1 MKCDIT
7 RESCVLESNNLNIH
21 YDIYLDSKLE
31 STQYKGLVQIAH
43 GMVEHKGKYSGI
55 AEFLAQNG
63 FIVAVNDHRGHGDS
77 VNYDLDSGKYLGES
91 SESDSGDLRKSA
103 ESSESDSG
111 ESDSSKSAESTPK
124 IREKIYLGE
133 MGANGF
139 ESALDDMHNLHLAL
153 KARFKPRKCI
163 LIGHSMGSLLSRRF
177 LQEYEDCL
185 DMLILCGTP
194 KPEPFVNIGI
204 AFLRV
209 LRFFGLNNI
218 ARSVANKFSLL
229 SFNAKYAKIDT
240 LANGK
245 NSGQMWINRDTN
257 ELKRNL
263 ADKKT
268 RFIFSINSFI
278 NLFVGLRRVFSPYP
292 RKVANPSYES
302 RLPILFISGEDDAC
316 GGFGKGALKA
326 FKHIIAQGYGNARLI
341 LYANARHELF
351 LELNKDE
358 VLGDLLRFIE
368 RNL

>member
-1 MKCDIT
+1 MKGNIT
-7 RESCVLESNNLNIH
+7 RESCVLQSNNLGIC
-21 YDIYLDSKLE
+21 YDIYLDSSLK
-31 STQYKGLVQIAH
+31 STQYRALVQIAH
-43 GMVEHKGKYSGI
+43 GMVEHKGKYAKI

-77 VNYDLDSGKYLGES
+77 VNYDLDSHRFLGES
-91 SESDSGDLRKSA
+91 SESAESNKSA
-103 ESSESDSG
+103 DSG
-111 ESDSSKSAESTPK
+111 ESSESAESTP
-124 IREKIYLGE
+124 KIYLGE

-153 KARFKPRKCI
+153 KERFKPHKFI

-194 KPEPFVNIGI
+194 KPEPFVNVGI
-204 AFLRV
+204 AFLRI
-209 LRFFGLNNI
+209 LRYFGLNNI
-218 ARSVANKFSLL
+218 AQSVANKFSLL

-245 NSGQMWINRDTN
+245 NSGQMWINRDIN

-278 NLFVGLRRVFSPYP
+278 HLFVGLKRVFSPYP
-292 RKVANPSYES
+292 RKMANPTYKSN
-302 RLPILFISGEDDAC
+302 LPILFISGEDDAC

-326 FKHIIAQGYGNARLI
+326 FKYIIAQGYGNAKLI

-358 VLGDLLRFIE
+358 VFGDLLRFIE
-368 RNL
+368 QNL

>member
-7 RESCVLESNNLNIH
+7 RESCVLESNNLKIH
-21 YDIYLDSKLE
+21 YDIYWDSKLE
-31 STQYKGLVQIAH
+31 STQCKGLVQIAH

-77 VNYDLDSGKYLGES
+77 VNYDLDSGKYLGDS
-91 SESDSGDLRKSA
+91 GESDSGDLRESA
-103 ESSESDSG
+103 ESSESDSD
-111 ESDSSKSAESTPK
+111 ESAESTPK

-194 KPEPFVNIGI
+194 KPEPFVNVGI

-245 NSGQMWINRDTN
+245 NSGQMWINRDIQ

-292 RKVANPSYES
+292 RKVANPAYKSQ
-302 RLPILFISGEDDAC
+302 LPILFISGEDDAC

-326 FKHIIAQGYGNARLI
+326 FKHIITQGYGNARLI

>member
-21 YDIYLDSKLE
+21 YDIYWDSKLK
-31 STQYKGLVQIAH
+31 STQYKALVQIAH
-43 GMVEHKGKYSGI
+43 GMVEHRGKYSEI

-91 SESDSGDLRKSA
+91 GESNESDSG
-103 ESSESDSG
+103 
-111 ESDSSKSAESTPK
+111 KSAESTPK

-139 ESALDDMHNLHLAL
+139 ETALDDMHNLHLAL

-194 KPEPFVNIGI
+194 KPEPFVNVGI

-245 NSGQMWINRDTN
+245 NSGQMWINRDTQ

-292 RKVANPSYES
+292 RKVANPAYES

>member
-7 RESCVLESNNLNIH
+7 RESCVLESNNLKIH

-31 STQYKGLVQIAH
+31 STQYKALVQIAH

-77 VNYDLDSGKYLGES
+77 VNYDLDSGKYLG
-91 SESDSGDLRKSA
+91 DSG

-111 ESDSSKSAESTPK
+111 ESAESTPK
-124 IREKIYLGE
+124 IRKKIYLGE

-139 ESALDDMHNLHLAL
+139 ETALDDMHNLHLAL

-194 KPEPFVNIGI
+194 KQEPFVNVGI

-209 LRFFGLNNI
+209 LRYFGLNNI

-245 NSGQMWINRDTN
+245 NSGQMWINRDTQ

-292 RKVANPSYES
+292 RKVANPTYES

>member
-1 MKCDIT
+1 MARKRKKT
-7 RESCVLESNNLNIH
+7 GTS
-21 YDIYLDSKLE
+21 
-31 STQYKGLVQIAH
+31 ST
-43 GMVEHKGKYSGI
+43 
-55 AEFLAQNG
+55 
-63 FIVAVNDHRGHGDS
+63 
-77 VNYDLDSGKYLGES
+77 
-91 SESDSGDLRKSA
+91 
-103 ESSESDSG
+103 
-111 ESDSSKSAESTPK
+111 
-124 IREKIYLGE
+124 KIYLGE

-139 ESALDDMHNLHLAL
+139 EAALDDMHNLHLAL
-153 KARFKPRKCI
+153 KARFKPRKFI

-194 KPEPFVNIGI
+194 KIEPFVNVGI
-204 AFLRV
+204 AFLCI
-209 LRFFGLNNI
+209 LRCFGLNNI

-245 NSGQMWINRDTN
+245 NSGQMWINRDIN

-292 RKVANPSYES
+292 RKVANPTYES

-326 FKHIIAQGYGNARLI
+326 FKHIIAQGYGNSKII

-358 VLGDLLRFIE
+358 VLSDLLQFIE